1 MVDNNKKPMN
11 KKIFSAENFIIGL
24 LILSGVL
31 IRVLSY
37 HHYLPYIPNFAP
49 IGALALF
56 GGVYLKKKYALILP
70 LSAMIISDLFIGF
83 HNLIFFTWG
92 SFVLI
97 GIIGWI
103 VKKRK
108 NLLTVI
114 SGSLAGSIL
123 FYLVTNFAVWAFTP
137 LYEKT
142 GSGLIQCYIMAI
154 PFFRNTVLGDLF
166 YIGVFFGIFE
176 LVLYLMKKREKVL
189 VDKNVIF

>member
-1 MVDNNKKPMN
+1 M
-11 KKIFSAENFIIGL
+11 
-24 LILSGVL
+24 
-31 IRVLSY
+31 
-37 HHYLPYIPNFAP
+37 PN
-49 IGALALF
+49 
-56 GGVYLKKKYALILP
+56 
-70 LSAMIISDLFIGF
+70 F

-114 SGSLAGSIL
+114 SGTLAGSVL

-137 LYEKT
+137 LYDKT
-142 GSGLIQCYIMAI
+142 GSGLIQCYTMAI

-166 YIGVFFGIFE
+166 YVGVFFGVFE
-176 LVLYLMKKREKVL
+176 LVKYLIKRREKVL
-189 VDKNVIF
+189 MDKNAIF